1 MKKHDDETCTHSH
14 SLGLPEIGYII
25 AIASVIFGVT
35 AVLPEPFIS
44 KGQKGLWI
52 LTILAL
58 NWIGLLWYYY
68 VFYFER
74 ISNKT
79 AK

>member
-1 MKKHDDETCTHSH
+1 MYP
-14 SLGLPEIGYII
+14 LALIGLPEIGYII

-35 AVLPEPFIS
+35 AVLQNPFIS

-58 NWIGLLWYYY
+58 TG
-68 VFYFER
+68 
-74 ISNKT
+74 
-79 AK
+79 